1 MSKNIEQLITGLQH
15 IGIPTNDLDATI
27 SFYEQFGFKNVYQ
40 TVNTEAGERVAFLQL
55 GNLMIETYETKQAV
69 LREGAWDHIA
79 LDVTD
84 IEGIFKLVKDK
95 QLPMVDEGVRS
106 LPFWEHGV
114 KFFTILGPNNEK
126 VEFCQKL

>member
-1 MSKNIEQLITGLQH
+1 MTEAIRQMITGLQH
-15 IGIPTNDLDATI
+15 IGIPTNDLEETV

-40 TVNTEAGERVAFLQL
+40 TVNVEAEERVAFLQS
-55 GNLMIETYETKQAV
+55 GNLMIETYETKHAV
-69 LREGAWDHIA
+69 LREGAWDHLA

-84 IEGIFKLVKDK
+84 IEEMFKLVKEK
-95 QLPMVDEGVRS
+95 ELPMVDEGVRF

-114 KFFTILGPNNEK
+114 KFFTILGPNKEK

>member
-1 MSKNIEQLITGLQH
+1 MTKMIGEMIAGLQH
-15 IGIPTNDLDATI
+15 VGIPTNDLDETV

-40 TVNTEAGERVAFLQL
+40 TVNTEADERVAFLQL
-55 GNLMIETYETKQAV
+55 GNLMIETYETKRAV

-84 IEGIFKLVKDK
+84 IESVFRLVKEK
-95 QLPMVDEGVRS
+95 GLPMVDEGVRF

-114 KFFTILGPNNEK
+114 KFFTILGPNKEK

>member
-1 MSKNIEQLITGLQH
+1 MIIGLQH
-15 IGIPTNDLDATI
+15 VGIPTNDLDETI

-40 TVNTEAGERVAFLQL
+40 TVNTEADERVAFLQL
-55 GNLMIETYETKQAV
+55 GNLMIETYETKRAV

-84 IEGIFKLVKDK
+84 IESVFQLVKEK
-95 QLPMVDEGVRS
+95 ELPMVDEGVRF

-114 KFFTILGPNNEK
+114 RFFTILGPNKEK

>member
-1 MSKNIEQLITGLQH
+1 MTKAIGQMITGLQH
-15 IGIPTNDLDATI
+15 IGIPTNDLDETI

-40 TVNTEAGERVAFLQL
+40 TVNTEADERVAFLQL
-55 GNLMIETYETKQAV
+55 GNLMIETYETKRAV

-84 IEGIFKLVKDK
+84 IEEVFKLVKEK
-95 QLPMVDEGVRS
+95 GLPMVDEGVRF

-114 KFFTILGPNNEK
+114 KFFTILGPNKEK

>member
-1 MSKNIEQLITGLQH
+1 MTKTTEQMIIGLQH
-15 IGIPTNDLDATI
+15 VGIPTNDLDETI

-40 TVNTEAGERVAFLQL
+40 TVNTEADERVAFLQL
-55 GNLMIETYETKQAV
+55 GNLMIETYETKRAV

-84 IEGIFKLVKDK
+84 IESVFQLVKEK
-95 QLPMVDEGVRS
+95 ELPMVDEGVRF

-114 KFFTILGPNNEK
+114 RFFTILGPNKEK